1 MKMSCHVIF
10 FLQIL
15 NLVPRVYTIL
25 NKTHSF
31 HGVSGNS
38 PENLR
43 KLSVY
48 EKFYDPGNHTK
59 KQAFYVVN
67 AWKPLSILFLSGF
80 SFTTIHESQD
90 CRERGEGIPLT
101 HHYHFHPPHRHL
113 DISRAITAESSSP
126 YIGSSRTRTGNLWFP
141 SVSR

>member
-1 MKMSCHVIF
+1 MQKNLYLVQQLTVKYHFYFWTLSDRNMKMGCHVIF

-25 NKTHSF
+25 DKTHSF

-67 AWKPLSILFLSGF
+67 GWKPLSIFF
-80 SFTTIHESQD
+80 SIWVFFHNHSRITGLQREGGGYSFNSSLPLPSASQT
-90 CRERGEGIPLT
+90 L
-101 HHYHFHPPHRHL
+101 RH
-113 DISRAITAESSSP
+113 
-126 YIGSSRTRTGNLWFP
+126 
-141 SVSR
+141 

>member
-1 MKMSCHVIF
+1 MQKNLYQVQQLTVKYHFYFWTLSDRNMKMGCHVIF

-25 NKTHSF
+25 DKTHSF

-67 AWKPLSILFLSGF
+67 AWKPLSIFF
-80 SFTTIHESQD
+80 SIWVFFHNHSRITGLQREGGGYFFNSSLPLPSASQT
-90 CRERGEGIPLT
+90 L
-101 HHYHFHPPHRHL
+101 RH
-113 DISRAITAESSSP
+113 
-126 YIGSSRTRTGNLWFP
+126 
-141 SVSR
+141 

>member
-1 MKMSCHVIF
+1 MQKNLYQVQQLTVKYHFYFWTLSDRNMKMGCHVIF

-25 NKTHSF
+25 DKTHSF

-67 AWKPLSILFLSGF
+67 AWKPLSIFFFYLGFLSQP
-80 SFTTIHESQD
+80 FTNHRTADEGGRNLFNSSLPLPPTSQT
-90 CRERGEGIPLT
+90 L
-101 HHYHFHPPHRHL
+101 RH
-113 DISRAITAESSSP
+113 
-126 YIGSSRTRTGNLWFP
+126 
-141 SVSR
+141 